1 MIYLW
6 FAAFIIF
13 VVAEIATVA
22 LVSIWFALGSLAALI
37 AAALGLG
44 VWIQVVLFFVV
55 TALVLALLRPFVKKH
70 INVNL
75 HPTNADRVIGMVCKV
90 TEDIDNIAGTGA
102 VTVDGKIWTAR
113 SRDGETIAKDAL
125 VKPVAIQGVRLI
137 VVPADTEVPADGN

>member
-1 MIYLW
+1 MRKAVI
-6 FAAFIIF
+6 
-13 VVAEIATVA
+13 V
-22 LVSIWFALGSLAALI
+22 G
-37 AAALGLG
+37 LGLIG
-44 VWIQVVLFFVV
+44 GSIAQALRGFEDFKVVGADKSPEVRSRALERGLIDEISENTEDAIASADVV
-55 TALVLALLRPFVKKH
+55 YLC
-70 INVNL
+70 
-75 HPTNADRVIGMVCKV
+75 MVCKV